1 MLIRTVTARRVPP
14 RTLCPRFVTAVL
26 VLGLVLANT
35 AGAAESDAGPQ
46 LLRECEAAQS
56 MRLAMIEGTK
66 QREADALNAGLCLGL
81 LQALS
86 ELNELVPK
94 PLFCP
99 PSGTLLGEAVRVVVD
114 HLRRP
119 LDRAEDSR
127 TAAALAALRAAYP
140 CPR

>member
-1 MLIRTVTARRVPP
+1 
-14 RTLCPRFVTAVL
+14 
-26 VLGLVLANT
+26 VLADA

-56 MRLAMIEGTK
+56 LRLAMIEGTT

-86 ELNELVPK
+86 ELNELLPK

-99 PSGTLLGEAVRVVVD
+99 PSGAPLGEAVRVVVD

-119 LDRAEDSR
+119 PNRVDNSR
-127 TAAALAALRAAYP
+127 TAAALAALQAAYP